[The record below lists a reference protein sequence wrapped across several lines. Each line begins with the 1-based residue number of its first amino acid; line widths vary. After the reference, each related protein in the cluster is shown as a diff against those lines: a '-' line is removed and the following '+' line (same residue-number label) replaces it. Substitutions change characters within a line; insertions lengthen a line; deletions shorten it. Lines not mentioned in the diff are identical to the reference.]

1 MENYKCQISVNEH
14 YDPTKGKD
22 YNNSRVAKGWTL
34 SDFTWAEDSVRKL
47 TTLAG
52 ISCNGYSNHHRTNE
66 SWAGAHAI
74 MLDFDDGSVSAS
86 QLLDDQKSW
95 THDSYIYS
103 SQNHQKPK
111 EKNGE
116 VVPKCDRLRVLIP
129 LNEPIT
135 EPADL
140 KAVEGYFKNRYPT
153 IDQTFMGQA
162 RYFAHGTTEVSS
174 FRNSQGP
181 LKWREIPDLEQFR
194 GENPAQSW
202 QKKTEPLVCLS
213 DKVLDANRV
222 ERTIRDVQPD
232 TPIYCPFCG
241 LSEERSGDGHNAV
254 IKINDEDLPF
264 LFCSSC
270 QSRGDGNSGVYN
282 FETVDGYIYRLA
294 LDDKLV
300 FIDTLKSKYMA
311 GCKEPG
317 LEDYVVREQS
327 GSDFVAQF
335 CKHHKI
341 PYPEI
346 FPRARFELMFNSDE
360 RAEFDKGYVNKY
372 AATDLLKAPVPAG
385 YVPKL
390 PKYIGNLIDHIM
402 THDTEIIDRF
412 YNDLAWFV
420 QNRKKLITSY
430 LWQGVEGT
438 GKGLFFSKVLQV
450 IFGTQ
455 YCAQADQDAF
465 GTQFNSFLTDNVLV
479 LINEVS
485 GNFSGTEAKGIAT
498 IEKMK
503 IAITDEHIQIEG
515 KNKDRFNGK
524 NVCSFL
530 FATNRRD
537 AITLSDNDRRFN
549 VAPRQEVKLHDTAW
563 WPGYKQMLSLVEDEL
578 QEFVWYLKQYP
589 VDESMIGKVID
600 NEPKRILQIM
610 SQTNA
615 DMFFEAVN
623 RGDLDWLEENV
634 VVELSGFDVDKRNDH
649 INSIIFT
656 LKGADKVSVND
667 LCDLYNNINNK
678 KLTTVAFGRL
688 ATGHLGKAKTVRIA
702 NKPQQGFNIVWN
714 SRDLT
719 DES

>member
-1 MENYKCQISVNEH
+1 MHKIKISVCSN
-14 YDPTKGKD
+14 YDYTKSKE
-22 YNNSRVAKGWTL
+22 YNNDKVAHGWATQEL
-34 SDFTWAEDSVRKL
+34 DWTDKSVLNL
-47 TTLAG
+47 TTQHG
-52 ISCNGYSNHHRTNE
+52 ISCNEYSTDHRLNE
-66 SWAGAHAI
+66 NWVGAHAL
-74 MLDFDDGSVSAS
+74 MLDFDDGRVTKS
-86 QLLDDQKSW
+86 QLLEDQKSW
-95 THDSYIYS
+95 EFDSYIYS

-111 EKNGE
+111 IDKDGKTI
-116 VVPKCDRLRVLIP
+116 PPCDRLRGFIP
-129 LNEPIT
+129 LDETIT
-135 EPADL
+135 DVYDL
-140 KAVEGYFKNRYPT
+140 RAVEGYFKQKYPA
-153 IDQTFMGQA
+153 IDQSFMGQA

-181 LKWREIPDLEQFR
+181 LKWKEIPDLDNYRQKVTVKC
-194 GENPAQSW
+194 W
-202 QKKTEPLVCLS
+202 QKKTETLIQLS
-213 DKVLDANRV
+213 DKVFDANKQDQR
-222 ERTIRDVQPD
+222 IKDILPD
-232 TPIYCPFCG
+232 EPIYCPYCG
-241 LSEERSGDGHNAV
+241 LSEERSGDNHNAV
-254 IKINDEDLPF
+254 IMMSDDDLPF

-270 QSRGDGNSGVYN
+270 QSRGLGNKGVYN
-282 FETVDGYIYRLA
+282 FEEEDGYIYRLA

-300 FIDTLKSKYMA
+300 FIDTLKSKYMG

-317 LEDYVVREQS
+317 LNEFVVREQS
-327 GSDFVAQF
+327 GTDHVAQF
-335 CKHHKI
+335 CKGHKI
-341 PYPEI
+341 PYPGT
-346 FPRARFELMFNSDE
+346 FPRARYELIFNSDE
-360 RAEFDKGYVNKY
+360 RAEFDKGFVNKY
-372 AATDLLKAPVPAG
+372 SVTDLLKNPVPVGHVAKK
-385 YVPKL
+385 PT
-390 PKYIGNLIDHIM
+390 YIGNLIDHIM
-402 THDTEIIDRF
+402 SDDTEVIDRF

-420 QNRKKLITSY
+420 QNRKKLINSY

-438 GKGLFFSKVLQV
+438 GKGFFFSRVLQV

-455 YCAQADQDAF
+455 YCAQTDQDAF

-479 LINEVS
+479 LVNEVS
-485 GNFSGTEAKGIAT
+485 GNFSGSESKGLAT

-549 VAPRQEVKLHDTAW
+549 VAPRQEVKLHNTSW
-563 WPGYKQMLSLVEDEL
+563 WPGYQQLMLLVEDEI
-578 QEFVWYLKQYP
+578 QEFVWYLKQYD
-589 VDESMIGKVID
+589 VDEALIGKVID

-623 RGDLDWLEENV
+623 KGDLDWLEENV

-649 INSIIFT
+649 INSIIFN
-656 LKGADKVSVND
+656 LKGADKVSAKD

-702 NKPQQGFNIVWN
+702 NKPQHGFDIVWN

-719 DES
+719 TDD

>member
-1 MENYKCQISVNEH
+1 MENYTCRISVNGH

-22 YNNSRVAKGWTL
+22 YNNSRVANGWTL
-34 SDFTWAEDSVRKL
+34 QDYIWTEDSVRNI
-47 TTLAG
+47 TTQHG
-52 ISCNGYSNHHRTNE
+52 ISCNEYLKNHRQTQDWIG
-66 SWAGAHAI
+66 SHAI
-74 MLDFDDGSVSAS
+74 MLDFDDGSVNSS
-86 QLLDDQKSW
+86 QLIADQQSW
-95 THDSYIYS
+95 SHDSYVYS
-103 SQNHQKPK
+103 SQNHRKPK
-111 EKNGE
+111 EKDG
-116 VVPKCDRLRVLIP
+116 VIVPSCERLRVLIP
-129 LNEPIT
+129 LDHPIT
-135 EPADL
+135 DLEDL
-140 KAVEGYFKNRYPT
+140 KAVEGYFKSRYPSV
-153 IDQTFMGQA
+153 DQTFMGQA
-162 RYFAHGTTEVSS
+162 RYFAHGTTEVSN

-181 LKWREIPDLEQFR
+181 LKWRELTDLEKFR
-194 GENPAQSW
+194 GMNPVKSW
-202 QKKTEPLVCLS
+202 QQKTEQLILLS
-213 DKVLDANRV
+213 DVVLDADRNSRK
-222 ERTIRDVQPD
+222 IRDIQPD
-232 TPIYCPFCG
+232 SPIYCPFCG
-241 LSEERSGDGHNAV
+241 MSEQRSGNDHNAV
-254 IKINDEDLPF
+254 ILINDAGLPF

-270 QSRGDGNSGVYN
+270 ESRGMGNKGVYN
-282 FETVDGYIYRLA
+282 FEETDGYIYRLH

-300 FIDTLKSKYMA
+300 FIDTLKSKYMG

-317 LEDYVVREQS
+317 LDEFVVREQS
-327 GSDFVAQF
+327 GTDHVAQF
-335 CKHHKI
+335 CKSHKI
-341 PYPEI
+341 PYPST
-346 FPRARFELMFNSDE
+346 FPRARYELVFNSDE

-372 AATDLLKAPVPAG
+372 SVTDLLRAPVPVGHVA
-385 YVPKL
+385 KL

-402 THDTEIIDRF
+402 TDDTEVIDRF

-420 QNRKKLITSY
+420 QNRKKLISSY

-438 GKGLFFSKVLQV
+438 GKGFFFSRVLQV

-485 GNFSGTEAKGIAT
+485 GNFSGSESKNLST

-563 WPGYKQMLSLVEDEL
+563 WPGYYQLQSLVEDEL
-578 QEFVWYLKQYP
+578 QEFVWYLKQFQ
-589 VDESMIGKVID
+589 VDESLIGKVID

-615 DMFFEAVN
+615 DMFFDAVN
-623 RGDLDWLEENV
+623 KGDLDWLEENV
-634 VVELSGFDVDKRNDH
+634 VLETSGYDADKRNDH
-649 INSIIFT
+649 LQTILFG
-656 LKGADKVSVND
+656 LKGADKASVND
-667 LCDLYNNINNK
+667 LCDLYNNINGK

-688 ATGHLGKAKTVRIA
+688 ATGHLGKAKTVRIG
-702 NKPQQGFNIVWN
+702 NKPQQGFDIVWN

-719 DES
+719 ADD